1 MKLKIHEYRK
11 NSFKNMSKKLI
22 YALLFFPLSFIS
34 NAQITNDSLAKRDA
48 MIDRN
53 IEELIVLRDIAK
65 DLVKTDIE
73 QGKSIIVMM
82 GDLKELRHRIEVL
95 ERSL

>member
-1 MKLKIHEYRK
+1 M
-11 NSFKNMSKKLI
+11 
-22 YALLFFPLSFIS
+22 
-34 NAQITNDSLAKRDA
+34 
-48 MIDRN
+48 
-53 IEELIVLRDIAK
+53 EELIVLRDIAK

>member
-1 MKLKIHEYRK
+1 MSDQNNIGIYVAMMQLAILTVGVVTVILKLG
-11 NSFKNMSKKLI
+11 
-22 YALLFFPLSFIS
+22 
-34 NAQITNDSLAKRDA
+34 KRDA

-53 IEELIVLRDIAK
+53 VEELIVLRDIAK